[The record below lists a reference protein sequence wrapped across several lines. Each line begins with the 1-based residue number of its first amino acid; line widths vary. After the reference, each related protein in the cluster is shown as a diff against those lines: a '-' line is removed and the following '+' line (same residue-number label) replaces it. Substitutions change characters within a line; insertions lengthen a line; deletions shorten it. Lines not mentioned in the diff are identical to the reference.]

1 MQNIFIKNF
10 NNFYNFWKN
19 AYLMKSN
26 LNVGDVDAGISFAVA
41 MFENAKKIKLTKK
54 QNETIVKDYE
64 NLENFLNLFI
74 KKSDK
79 ILTILF
85 NNDVLDEKYLFF
97 VFQIILVYFV
107 SENFNFKNDNLDV
120 SKINENY
127 YKQNLNKID
136 PKLKEKFL
144 IEVV

>member
-10 NNFYNFWKN
+10 NNLYQFWKN
-19 AYLMKSN
+19 AYLMKGN
-26 LNVGDVDAGISFAVA
+26 LNVGDIDAGISFAVS
-41 MFENAKKIKLTKK
+41 MFENAKKVKLTKK
-54 QNETIVKDYE
+54 QNEKIVKEYE

-85 NNDVLDEKYLFF
+85 NNDVLDEKYLLF
-97 VFQIILVYFV
+97 VFQIVLVYFV
-107 SENFNFKNDNLDV
+107 SENFNFNDDV
-120 SKINENY
+120 LKVEKINENY

-144 IEVV
+144 IEV